1 MHPYEGAERNLDKE
15 LSTAHKHL
23 LGKGLNFALTV
34 TKVPTDDLII
44 CTEQACRIVKE
55 DSADADELRA
65 KTVDIIKKAKLPP
78 SNISHEE
85 KEALSDLRQDKTV
98 IILPAD
104 KGRATVVMNRRDYEQ
119 KASQLLSDT
128 NTYTE
133 LQKDPTP
140 QYKRKLITILQNLEK
155 EGVISKILKLKLYP
169 TSEDTPKFYGLPKIH
184 KVGAPLRPIISCIGS
199 ISYHVAKF
207 VADIISPL
215 VGKNQ
220 YHIKNSKHFVNK
232 ISELTIGDD
241 EEMVSY
247 DVTALFTSTPIHE
260 AIDVIEER
268 LKNDETLSERT
279 NLGVTQVVELLRFC
293 LTTTYFVFS
302 GTYYKQVEGAA
313 MGSPVSPIV
322 ANLFMEH
329 FEEVAISTAPNPPKF
344 WGRYVDDTF
353 VIQKKDRIEEFTAHI
368 NQVNSAIKFTVEREK
383 EGKLPMLDT
392 LIHRRPDGSLY
403 ATIYRKPTHTDLYLN
418 FSSHHPLQHKI
429 GVVRTLTDR
438 ANVIVTEES
447 DKTLE
452 IEHIQNALSVCGY
465 PEWMFQACKT
475 KRCKR
480 PNRTPPDQTRVVRRG
495 TVSIP
500 YIKGISETLMRL
512 YRSKGI
518 QCQFRPVNTIRRNLV
533 APKDKIKT
541 LDRSGTVYHIPCADC
556 PATYVGE
563 SERPLRARL
572 QEHKRPS
579 CVSSP
584 VVEHVARKK
593 HNIDWDR
600 VKVLD
605 QDSDWFA
612 RGVREAIQ
620 IRRQCSTLNK
630 DRGRHYLNL
639 YMTVSCHVIIPSSHV
654 TRELQDEISIGL
666 KKRQCNVSKAPQHS

>member
-1 MHPYEGAERNLDKE
+1 MYGKFVEKHEIKKAIPSDKLDKWVINLSDKE
-15 LSTAHKHL
+15 LSTAHKQL

-34 TKVPTDDLII
+34 TKIPTDDLII
-44 CTEQACRIVKE
+44 CTEQACRILKE

-65 KTVDIIKKAKLPP
+65 KTVDMIKKAKLPP

-104 KGRATVVMNRRDYEQ
+104 KGRATVVMNRKDYEQ
-119 KASQLLSDT
+119 KASQLLGDV

-133 LQKDPTP
+133 LKKDPTS
-140 QYKRKLITILQNLEK
+140 QYKKDLIAILQNLEK
-155 EGVISKILKLKLYP
+155 KGAISHILKLKLHP

-207 VADIISPL
+207 VANIISPL

-220 YHIKNSKHFVNK
+220 YYIKNSKHFVNK
-232 ISELTIGDD
+232 ISELTVGED

-247 DVTALFTSTPIHE
+247 DVTALFTSTPIQE
-260 AIDVIEER
+260 AVDVIKER

-279 NLGVTQVVELLRFC
+279 NLNVTQVVELLRFC
-293 LTTTYFVFS
+293 LTSTYFIFK
-302 GTYYKQVEGAA
+302 GTYYQQVEGAA

-344 WGRYVDDTF
+344 WGRFVDDTF
-353 VIQKKDRIEEFTAHI
+353 VIQRKDKIEEFTTHI
-368 NQVNSAIKFTVEREK
+368 NNINRAIKFTIERETD
-383 EGKLPMLDT
+383 GKLPMLDT
-392 LIHRRPDGSLY
+392 MIHRRPDGTLY
-403 ATIYRKPTHTDLYLN
+403 ATVYRKPTHTDLYLN
-418 FSSHHPLQHKI
+418 FASHHPLQHKI

-452 IEHIQNALSVCGY
+452 IEHIHNALSTCGY
-465 PEWMFQACKT
+465 PDWLFHVSKE
-475 KRCKR
+475 KRSK
-480 PNRTPPDQTRVVRRG
+480 RTPANQTRVMRRG

-518 QCQFRPVNTIRRNLV
+518 QCQFKPINTIRRNLV
-533 APKDKIKT
+533 APKDKIKK
-541 LDRSGTVYHIPCADC
+541 LERSGTVYHIPCADC

-563 SERPLRARL
+563 SERPLSARL

-579 CVSSP
+579 YVSSP
-584 VVEHVARKK
+584 VVQHVAKQK
-593 HNIDWDR
+593 HKIDWDN

-605 QDSDWFA
+605 QDSDWFS

-620 IRRQCSTLNK
+620 IRRQRSTLNR
-630 DRGRHYLNL
+630 DRGRHYLKPDF
-639 YMTVSCHVIIPSSHV
+639 TV
-654 TRELQDEISIGL
+654 
-666 KKRQCNVSKAPQHS
+666 

>member
-1 MHPYEGAERNLDKE
+1 MI
-15 LSTAHKHL
+15 
-23 LGKGLNFALTV
+23 V
-34 TKVPTDDLII
+34 KVP
-44 CTEQACRIVKE
+44 
-55 DSADADELRA
+55 
-65 KTVDIIKKAKLPP
+65 
-78 SNISHEE
+78 
-85 KEALSDLRQDKTV
+85 
-98 IILPAD
+98 
-104 KGRATVVMNRRDYEQ
+104 
-119 KASQLLSDT
+119 
-128 NTYTE
+128 
-133 LQKDPTP
+133 
-140 QYKRKLITILQNLEK
+140 
-155 EGVISKILKLKLYP
+155 
-169 TSEDTPKFYGLPKIH
+169 F
-184 KVGAPLRPIISCIGS
+184 
-199 ISYHVAKF
+199 
-207 VADIISPL
+207 L
-215 VGKNQ
+215 V
-220 YHIKNSKHFVNK
+220 
-232 ISELTIGDD
+232 
-241 EEMVSY
+241 
-247 DVTALFTSTPIHE
+247 
-260 AIDVIEER
+260 
-268 LKNDETLSERT
+268 
-279 NLGVTQVVELLRFC
+279 
-293 LTTTYFVFS
+293 
-302 GTYYKQVEGAA
+302 
-313 MGSPVSPIV
+313 GSPVSPIV

-329 FEEVAISTAPNPPKF
+329 FEEVAISTAPNPLKF

-600 VKVLD
+600 GTWAATLCWGAMARVV
-605 QDSDWFA
+605 DSSSAVRGGTGSGCWA
-612 RGVREAIQ
+612 GLEEVPKGQQEGGVRAGPRVRWVGVGSRVRAEGGDSRVQ
-620 IRRQCSTLNK
+620 
-630 DRGRHYLNL
+630 
-639 YMTVSCHVIIPSSHV
+639 
-654 TRELQDEISIGL
+654 QDDWV
-666 KKRQCNVSKAPQHS
+666 R